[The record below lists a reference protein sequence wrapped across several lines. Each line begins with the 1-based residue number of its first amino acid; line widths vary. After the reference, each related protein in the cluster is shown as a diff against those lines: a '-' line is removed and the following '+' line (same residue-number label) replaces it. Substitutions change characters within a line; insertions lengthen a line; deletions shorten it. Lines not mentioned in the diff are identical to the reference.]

1 MDMKKFGN
9 PRSKSVDEDDVA
21 PLEEKQDEKQA

>member
-9 PRSKSVDEDDVA
+9 HRNKSVEDYVA
-21 PLEEKQDEKQA
+21 PLEEKQNEEQA